1 MRRASGGS
9 SGCAPRRTT
18 EAVQRRAQLEDR
30 LRRAR
35 DLYELGDLTRP
46 EYMARREAI
55 NAELATSA
63 PGPIP
68 DLDQAQQVLEDF
80 SIFWHNETD
89 PAAKR
94 QLLTLIF
101 ERIWLDGQHVAAV
114 QPKPSFAPFF
124 EDQPPGTAGKGMCKE
139 RERRGSNPRLS
150 PAIEIRL

>member
-1 MRRASGGS
+1 
-9 SGCAPRRTT
+9 
-18 EAVQRRAQLEDR
+18 
-30 LRRAR
+30 
-35 DLYELGDLTRP
+35 
-46 EYMARREAI
+46 MARREAI
-55 NAELATSA
+55 NIELATSA

-80 SIFWHNETD
+80 SIFWQNETD

-124 EDQPPGTAGKGMCKE
+124 ENQPLEAAGKETCKE
-139 RERRGSNPRLS
+139 RERRGSNPRSAPHRDQSKEL
-150 PAIEIRL
+150 ICRWRN